1 MKKNGSRKNSFHT
14 LIVRLQNKGG
24 NQNFMSKKPKISV
37 VVPVYNC
44 EKYLSRCVQS
54 LIAQDFCDFECH
66 LIDDGSTDSSPALC
80 DEVCKKDSRFF
91 AVHQKNGGVSHAR
104 NTGILKAC
112 GEYIVFLDGDDF
124 LEPNTLR
131 LGIEKAEKYDCDVVI
146 WKTISEGTFVNNS
159 SLCGEISLKEIE
171 SDSDQVRNV
180 WNKMIRKSLILE
192 HDLRFDTRISTA
204 EDTLFSYE
212 VLFFSRKTYLLNE
225 SLYHYCNTQD
235 SIMHSISN
243 KMISDYCFAVKE
255 LELFSEQNPSFPKE
269 KLVEFMSL
277 WKMFYIKNMD
287 KIDFRNLLDTF
298 PNANEKILIELSDD
312 LYMKKCFLLA
322 LNRHFFMAALMKKY
336 YTFKVNLM
344 NQIRNKK
351 K

>member
-1 MKKNGSRKNSFHT
+1 M
-14 LIVRLQNKGG
+14 
-24 NQNFMSKKPKISV
+24 
-37 VVPVYNC
+37 
-44 EKYLSRCVQS
+44 
-54 LIAQDFCDFECH
+54 
-66 LIDDGSTDSSPALC
+66 
-80 DEVCKKDSRFF
+80 
-91 AVHQKNGGVSHAR
+91 
-104 NTGILKAC
+104 
-112 GEYIVFLDGDDF
+112 DGDDF
-124 LEPNTLR
+124 LEPNTLD
-131 LGIEKAEKYDCDVVI
+131 LGIEKAEKDDCDVVI

-235 SIMHSISN
+235 SIMHSINN

-255 LELFSEQNPSFPKE
+255 LELFSEQNLSFPKE

-277 WKMFYIKNMD
+277 WKKFYIQKMD
-287 KIDFRNLLDTF
+287 KVDFRNLLDTF
-298 PNANEKILIELSDD
+298 PNANERTLMKLDD
-312 LYMKKCFLLA
+312 DPYMKKCFLLA

-351 K
+351 KVKKRK